1 MLFRHIKQTSLAAVL
16 ACGTIAAPVHAG
28 QRLTM
33 GATYSASSFY
43 TYQVGITNFLNEAIE
58 DININVRELGGAK
71 VSTEALL
78 RGEIDF
84 GIAVTS
90 SDFAAL
96 QGDEPYGKP
105 ATNLRTLY
113 FFAPLPLNFVVAA
126 DSDIT
131 TISELAGQ
139 SFNPGGRGSST
150 ERQVELVLAAIGVKP
165 DLVRADGSD
174 ALEAFQNGK
183 IDGFVKGGNHPD
195 GYIQQAAISQD
206 IRFLSLSS
214 EQSAKVTAAHP
225 FFSATVTTPGTLYG
239 GESDNISTVQTVIG
253 INTSAALDEE
263 IAYKIA
269 KAIFS
274 KAGTIAASEVYA
286 PAGSI
291 DAAQLTIDAAVAPLH
306 PGVVRYLQ
314 ETGYIV
320 PDHLIPTN

>member
-1 MLFRHIKQTSLAAVL
+1 MLLKHIKQTALAAVL
-16 ACGTIAAPVHAG
+16 TCSTIAAPVYAD

-43 TYQVGITNFLNEAIE
+43 AYQVGITNFLNEAIE
-58 DININVRELGGAK
+58 GINIKVRELGGAE

-90 SDFAAL
+90 SDYAAL
-96 QGDEPYGKP
+96 QGAEPYGKP

-126 DSDIT
+126 GSDIT
-131 TISELAGQ
+131 TVSGLAGQ
-139 SFNPGGRGSST
+139 AFNPGGRGSST
-150 ERQVELVLAAIGVKP
+150 ERQVELVLAAIDVKP
-165 DLVRADGSD
+165 DLVRSDGSD

-183 IDGFVKGGNHPD
+183 IEGFVKGGNHPD
-195 GYIQQAAISQD
+195 GYILQAAASRD

-225 FFSATVTTPGTLYG
+225 FFSAVVTAPGTLYG
-239 GESDNISTVQTVIG
+239 GDAGEISTVQTVIG
-253 INTSAALDEE
+253 VNTTAALDEE

-274 KAGTIAASEVYA
+274 KAGTTAASEVYA

-314 ETGYIV
+314 EAGYTV
-320 PDHLIPTN
+320 PDHLNPTN